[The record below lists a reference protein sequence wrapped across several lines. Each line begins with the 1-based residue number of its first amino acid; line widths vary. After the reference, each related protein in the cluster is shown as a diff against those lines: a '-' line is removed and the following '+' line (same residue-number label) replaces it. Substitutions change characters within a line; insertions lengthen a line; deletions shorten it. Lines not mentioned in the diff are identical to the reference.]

1 MIFIYITLVLIIILL
16 GAINKHTIELIRIY
30 KKEKQ
35 AKNILRQMSTD
46 EKQKYAEKMQ
56 DKNNEEI
63 FTETM
68 KLNVI
73 DIKKEL

>member
-1 MIFIYITLVLIIILL
+1 MIFIYIILILIIILL

-30 KKEKQ
+30 KKEKE
-35 AKNILRQMSTD
+35 AKNIIRQMSTD
-46 EKQKYAEKMQ
+46 EKQEYAGKIQ

-68 KLNVI
+68 KLNVS
-73 DIKKEL
+73 DIQKEL

>member
-1 MIFIYITLVLIIILL
+1 
-16 GAINKHTIELIRIY
+16 
-30 KKEKQ
+30 
-35 AKNILRQMSTD
+35 MSTD

>member
-1 MIFIYITLVLIIILL
+1 MIFIYITLILIIILL

-35 AKNILRQMSTD
+35 AKNIIRQMSTD
-46 EKQKYAEKMQ
+46 EKQKYAEKTQ

>member
-1 MIFIYITLVLIIILL
+1 MIFIYITLILIIILL

-46 EKQKYAEKMQ
+46 EKQKYVEKMQ

>member
-1 MIFIYITLVLIIILL
+1 MIFIYITLILIIILL

-46 EKQKYAEKMQ
+46 EKLKYAEKMQ

>member
-1 MIFIYITLVLIIILL
+1 MIFIYITLILIIILL
-16 GAINKHTIELIRIY
+16 GAINKHTIELIHIY

>member
-1 MIFIYITLVLIIILL
+1 MIFIYITLILIIILL

-35 AKNILRQMSTD
+35 AKNIIRQMSTD

>member
-1 MIFIYITLVLIIILL
+1 MIFIYITLILIIILL
-16 GAINKHTIELIRIY
+16 GALNKHTIELIRIY

>member
-1 MIFIYITLVLIIILL
+1 MIFIYITLILIIILL
-16 GAINKHTIELIRIY
+16 GALNKHTIELIRIY

-46 EKQKYAEKMQ
+46 EKQKYTEKMQ

>member
-1 MIFIYITLVLIIILL
+1 MIFIYITLILIIILL

-56 DKNNEEI
+56 NKNNEEI

>member
-1 MIFIYITLVLIIILL
+1 MIFIYITLILIIILL

-35 AKNILRQMSTD
+35 AKNILRHMSTD

>member
-1 MIFIYITLVLIIILL
+1 MIFIYITLILIIILL

>member
-1 MIFIYITLVLIIILL
+1 MIFIYITLILVIILL
-16 GAINKHTIELIRIY
+16 GAINKHTLELIRIY

>member
-1 MIFIYITLVLIIILL
+1 MIFIYITLILIIILL
-16 GAINKHTIELIRIY
+16 GAINKHTIELIQIY

-68 KLNVI
+68 KVNVI

>member
-1 MIFIYITLVLIIILL
+1 MIFIYITLILIIILL

-30 KKEKQ
+30 QKEKQ
-35 AKNILRQMSTD
+35 AKNILRQMSTE
-46 EKQKYAEKMQ
+46 EKQKYSEKMQ
-56 DKNNEEI
+56 NKNNEEI

>member
-1 MIFIYITLVLIIILL
+1 MIFIYITLILIIILL

-35 AKNILRQMSTD
+35 AKNILRQMSTE
-46 EKQKYAEKMQ
+46 EKQKYSEKMQ
-56 DKNNEEI
+56 NKNNEEI